1 MDFQAIR
8 EKQESDISLLQNQI
22 THFQSTLD
30 GLQNDQ
36 TQLEQQIE
44 TIDNMNKKLAILVIV
59 FSGIAALLSG
69 GIRMMVAYAAN
80 IALISLGYLYMVN
93 NKKNEILTTAIE
105 KNK

>member
-1 MDFQAIR
+1 
-8 EKQESDISLLQNQI
+8 
-22 THFQSTLD
+22 
-30 GLQNDQ
+30 
-36 TQLEQQIE
+36 
-44 TIDNMNKKLAILVIV
+44 MNKKIAILVIV

-69 GIRMMVAYAAN
+69 GIKMMVAYAAN

>member
-1 MDFQAIR
+1 
-8 EKQESDISLLQNQI
+8 
-22 THFQSTLD
+22 
-30 GLQNDQ
+30 
-36 TQLEQQIE
+36 
-44 TIDNMNKKLAILVIV
+44 MNKKLAILVIV

-69 GIRMMVAYAAN
+69 GIRIMVAYAAN

>member
-1 MDFQAIR
+1 
-8 EKQESDISLLQNQI
+8 
-22 THFQSTLD
+22 
-30 GLQNDQ
+30 
-36 TQLEQQIE
+36 
-44 TIDNMNKKLAILVIV
+44 MNKKLAILVIV

-93 NKKNEILTTAIE
+93 NKKNEILPTAIE

>member
-1 MDFQAIR
+1 
-8 EKQESDISLLQNQI
+8 
-22 THFQSTLD
+22 
-30 GLQNDQ
+30 
-36 TQLEQQIE
+36 
-44 TIDNMNKKLAILVIV
+44 MNKKLAILVIV

-69 GIRMMVAYAAN
+69 GIKVMVAYAAN

>member
-1 MDFQAIR
+1 
-8 EKQESDISLLQNQI
+8 
-22 THFQSTLD
+22 
-30 GLQNDQ
+30 
-36 TQLEQQIE
+36 
-44 TIDNMNKKLAILVIV
+44 MNKKLAILVIV

-93 NKKNEILTTAIE
+93 NKKNEILTTAID

>member
-1 MDFQAIR
+1 
-8 EKQESDISLLQNQI
+8 
-22 THFQSTLD
+22 
-30 GLQNDQ
+30 
-36 TQLEQQIE
+36 
-44 TIDNMNKKLAILVIV
+44 MNKKLAILVIV

-69 GIRMMVAYAAN
+69 EIRMMVAYAAN

>member
-1 MDFQAIR
+1 
-8 EKQESDISLLQNQI
+8 
-22 THFQSTLD
+22 
-30 GLQNDQ
+30 
-36 TQLEQQIE
+36 
-44 TIDNMNKKLAILVIV
+44 MNKKLAILVIV

-105 KNK
+105 NNK

>member
-1 MDFQAIR
+1 
-8 EKQESDISLLQNQI
+8 
-22 THFQSTLD
+22 
-30 GLQNDQ
+30 
-36 TQLEQQIE
+36 
-44 TIDNMNKKLAILVIV
+44 MNKKLAILVIV

-93 NKKNEILTTAIE
+93 NKKNEILTTTIE

>member
-1 MDFQAIR
+1 
-8 EKQESDISLLQNQI
+8 
-22 THFQSTLD
+22 
-30 GLQNDQ
+30 
-36 TQLEQQIE
+36 
-44 TIDNMNKKLAILVIV
+44 MNKKLAILVIV

-105 KNK
+105 KNN

>member
-1 MDFQAIR
+1 
-8 EKQESDISLLQNQI
+8 
-22 THFQSTLD
+22 
-30 GLQNDQ
+30 
-36 TQLEQQIE
+36 
-44 TIDNMNKKLAILVIV
+44 MNKKLAILVIV

-69 GIRMMVAYAAN
+69 GIKMMMAYVAN

>member
-1 MDFQAIR
+1 
-8 EKQESDISLLQNQI
+8 
-22 THFQSTLD
+22 
-30 GLQNDQ
+30 
-36 TQLEQQIE
+36 
-44 TIDNMNKKLAILVIV
+44 MNKKLAILVIV
-59 FSGIAALLSG
+59 FSGIAAVLSG

>member
-1 MDFQAIR
+1 
-8 EKQESDISLLQNQI
+8 
-22 THFQSTLD
+22 
-30 GLQNDQ
+30 
-36 TQLEQQIE
+36 
-44 TIDNMNKKLAILVIV
+44 MNKKLAILVIV

>member
-1 MDFQAIR
+1 M
-8 EKQESDISLLQNQI
+8 
-22 THFQSTLD
+22 
-30 GLQNDQ
+30 
-36 TQLEQQIE
+36 
-44 TIDNMNKKLAILVIV
+44 KKKVAILVIV

-69 GIRMMVAYAAN
+69 GIKMMVAYAAN

>member
-1 MDFQAIR
+1 
-8 EKQESDISLLQNQI
+8 
-22 THFQSTLD
+22 
-30 GLQNDQ
+30 
-36 TQLEQQIE
+36 
-44 TIDNMNKKLAILVIV
+44 MNKKLAILVIV

-93 NKKNEILTTAIE
+93 NTKNEIWTTAIE

>member
-1 MDFQAIR
+1 
-8 EKQESDISLLQNQI
+8 
-22 THFQSTLD
+22 
-30 GLQNDQ
+30 
-36 TQLEQQIE
+36 
-44 TIDNMNKKLAILVIV
+44 MNKKSAILVIV

>member
-1 MDFQAIR
+1 
-8 EKQESDISLLQNQI
+8 
-22 THFQSTLD
+22 
-30 GLQNDQ
+30 
-36 TQLEQQIE
+36 
-44 TIDNMNKKLAILVIV
+44 MNKKLAILVIV

-93 NKKNEILTTAIE
+93 NKKNEILTTSIE

>member
-1 MDFQAIR
+1 
-8 EKQESDISLLQNQI
+8 
-22 THFQSTLD
+22 
-30 GLQNDQ
+30 
-36 TQLEQQIE
+36 
-44 TIDNMNKKLAILVIV
+44 MNKKLAILVIG

-69 GIRMMVAYAAN
+69 GIKMMVAYAAN

>member
-1 MDFQAIR
+1 
-8 EKQESDISLLQNQI
+8 
-22 THFQSTLD
+22 
-30 GLQNDQ
+30 
-36 TQLEQQIE
+36 
-44 TIDNMNKKLAILVIV
+44 MNKKLEILVIV

-69 GIRMMVAYAAN
+69 GIKMMVAYAAN

>member
-1 MDFQAIR
+1 
-8 EKQESDISLLQNQI
+8 
-22 THFQSTLD
+22 
-30 GLQNDQ
+30 
-36 TQLEQQIE
+36 
-44 TIDNMNKKLAILVIV
+44 MNKKLAILVIV

-69 GIRMMVAYAAN
+69 GIRMMGAYAAN

>member
-1 MDFQAIR
+1 
-8 EKQESDISLLQNQI
+8 
-22 THFQSTLD
+22 
-30 GLQNDQ
+30 
-36 TQLEQQIE
+36 
-44 TIDNMNKKLAILVIV
+44 MNKKLAILVIV

-69 GIRMMVAYAAN
+69 GIKMMVAYAAT

>member
-1 MDFQAIR
+1 
-8 EKQESDISLLQNQI
+8 
-22 THFQSTLD
+22 
-30 GLQNDQ
+30 
-36 TQLEQQIE
+36 
-44 TIDNMNKKLAILVIV
+44 MNKKLAILVIV

-93 NKKNEILTTAIE
+93 NKNNEILTTAIE